1 MLPLI
6 PILYLAQLHKELVLD
21 EKKELY
27 AALEIPE
34 YWVVDIRVSRVLAF
48 RLQNDGKY
56 QQCDYSVVLDSLPI
70 SLLQKTLQQLSQ
82 GNNGGAALWLAQQI
96 ANL

>member
-21 EKKELY
+21 EKNELY

-34 YWVVDIRVSRVLAF
+34 YWIVDIRASRVMVF
-48 RLQNDGKY
+48 RLQNNGKY
-56 QQCDYSVVLDSLPI
+56 QHCDYSVVLDGSPI
-70 SLLQKTLQQLSQ
+70 SLLQKTLQQLF
-82 GNNGGAALWLAQQI
+82 
-96 ANL
+96 